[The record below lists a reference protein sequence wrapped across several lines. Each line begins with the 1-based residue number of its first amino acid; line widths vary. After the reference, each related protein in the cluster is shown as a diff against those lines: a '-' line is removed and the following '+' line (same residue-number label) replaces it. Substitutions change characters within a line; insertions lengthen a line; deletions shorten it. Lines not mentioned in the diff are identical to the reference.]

1 MSADVADITKW
12 ASYRPSST
20 SIQPWYRCECDLV

>member
-20 SIQPWYRCECDLV
+20 SIQPWYRCDLV